1 MQVPRIDAVSLF
13 DTAHPEHDRTS
24 AAVKTAA
31 LDVGFLTLVNTSISV
46 QNMANTGSNRGWGAR
61 HAEQVSPDANPDYK
75 EVFDC
80 GPELESD
87 DPIASIPYYAPNRWP
102 QQPTGFRDIIVNY
115 YNFATAVSLN
125 LLIAIARAIGESD
138 DYFEDKFYQP
148 MALLRGNYY
157 PPRPD
162 YAGEKDFGI
171 APHTDYGC
179 LTLLAMD
186 GTPGLEV
193 CTNGR
198 WQPVTVAPGE
208 FVINF
213 GEMFEMWTEGRV
225 IATTHRVIGSGHERI
240 SVPLFFNPRHD
251 VNVAP
256 SGRTKPILAGEYLKK
271 RYDETYLHQ
280 REHATEQA

>member
-1 MQVPRIDAVSLF
+1 M
-13 DTAHPEHDRTS
+13 
-24 AAVKTAA
+24 
-31 LDVGFLTLVNTSISV
+31 TLQNTSVSAQTVEAILDMYRQFFLLPEETKSLV
-46 QNMANTGSNRGWGAR
+46 NMANTNSNRGWGAPG
-61 HAEQVSPDANPDYK
+61 AEKVSVDANPDYK

-80 GPELESD
+80 GPELDHNDLLS
-87 DPIASIPYYAPNRWP
+87 SISYYAPNRWP
-102 QQPTGFRDIIVNY
+102 QNPIGFRDIIVNY
-115 YNFATAVSLN
+115 YGFATAVALK
-125 LLIAIARAIGESD
+125 LLLAISRAIGEKD
-138 DYFEDKFYQP
+138 DYFLDKFYQP

-157 PPRPD
+157 PPRPE

-193 CTNGR
+193 LSKGA
-198 WQPVTVAPGE
+198 WHPVCVRPGE

-225 IATTHRVIGSGHERI
+225 VATTHRVIGTHNERI
-240 SVPLFFNPRHD
+240 SIPLFFNPRHD

-256 SGRTKPILAGEYLKK
+256 PGHSKTILAGDYLKR

-280 REHATEQA
+280 RNK